1 MARKK
6 TEDLDESVALAMR
19 DADERHRLLKTAAR
33 VAQVAIDKAAR
44 DGALVI
50 DVIHILQAHVQR
62 VSQVPDTDEQPEQ
75 HEPEEDAA

>member
-44 DGALVI
+44 EGALVI

-62 VSQVPDTDEQPEQ
+62 VSQVPDTDEQPDQ

>member
-1 MARKK
+1 MSRKK

-44 DGALVI
+44 EGALVI
-50 DVIHILQAHVQR
+50 DVIHILQAHVER
-62 VSQVPDTDEQPEQ
+62 ISQVPDTGEQPEQ
-75 HEPEEDAA
+75 LEIGEEAA